1 MQKVIYEQPLSER
14 MRTFLRLEFL
24 FQTGI
29 HHARGRSI
37 WDSRAAINCLLDIL
51 AIFARSDLK
60 SEVLKELERHTANLT
75 AMQSNPQVDRDKL
88 ADIMRQLDTLSA
100 RLHAHRGQIAH
111 SLRQNEFLASIQQ
124 RSSISGGSCAFDLPA
139 YHHWLQRPAPER
151 VDQLLEWYSVFDLI
165 RTSVDVI
172 LELTRQSAT
181 PAREVAKAGFFQ
193 QNLPPSLPCQMMR
206 VSVPRCSPYFAEIS
220 GSKHRF
226 TVRFMEASLNGRA
239 SQTTDDVEF
248 ELTRCIL

>member
-1 MQKVIYEQPLSER
+1 

-37 WDSRAAINCLLDIL
+37 WDSRAAMDCLLDVL
-51 AIFARSDLK
+51 SIFSRSDLK

-88 ADIMRQLDTLSA
+88 AGIMRQLDTLSA
-100 RLHAHRGQIAH
+100 RLHAQRGQVGQ

-124 RSSISGGSCAFDLPA
+124 RSSIAGGSCTFDLPA

-151 VDQLLEWYSVFDLI
+151 IEQLLDWFSVFDLV
-165 RTSVDVI
+165 RNGVELI
-172 LELTRQSAT
+172 LELMRQSAT
-181 PAREVAKAGFFQ
+181 PVKEIARSGFFQ
-193 QNLPPSLPCQMMR
+193 QNLPSSIPCHMMR
-206 VSVPRCSPYFAEIS
+206 VAVPRSSPFFAEIS

-226 TVRFMEASLNGRA
+226 TVRFMEASVNGRS
-239 SQTTDDVEF
+239 SQTTEDVEF
-248 ELTRCIL
+248 ELTRCVL